1 LGGVY
6 TCCYSSIQPIQSI
19 YIHSIS
25 SLSIISTPTM
35 FLAQRTA
42 RASSSSLRLLSAA
55 ASSSTRRNASSLVY
69 IEHKDGKL
77 NDSVLH
83 AVTAARQIKGDMN
96 AVIIGTEEEVGK
108 VTEEVKKWVVIRFG
122 HGRGGRSSG

>member
-1 LGGVY
+1 
-6 TCCYSSIQPIQSI
+6 
-19 YIHSIS
+19 
-25 SLSIISTPTM
+25 M

-42 RASSSSLRLLSAA
+42 RASSSSIRLLSAA
-55 ASSSTRRNASSLVY
+55 SKRRNASSLIY

-108 VTEEVKKWVVIRFG
+108 VTEEVKK
-122 HGRGGRSSG
+122 